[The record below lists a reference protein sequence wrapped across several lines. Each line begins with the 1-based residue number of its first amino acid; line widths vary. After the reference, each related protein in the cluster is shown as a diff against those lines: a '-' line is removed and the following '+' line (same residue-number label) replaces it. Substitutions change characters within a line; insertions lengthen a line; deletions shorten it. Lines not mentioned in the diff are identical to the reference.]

1 MMNGEEYAQL
11 KREAYRT
18 TNSAAPDQYMDD
30 ALIFNAEELE
40 YLEKGYWVDWQDLLL
55 GTGITQNYEISMS
68 GGTEKTSY
76 SLSFGFQD
84 DKGLLKNDVLKRY
97 NGRISLDHKI
107 NKIFNVGVNVSY
119 TFKDQ
124 DKRQNPL
131 NLANKIPC
139 IGRAYDDNGN
149 FILNPAPGNSSAFSP
164 LCDEQPGAYEDNIR
178 TKRMFA
184 SGYLN
189 VNILKDF
196 FFKSTI
202 GIDVTDSR
210 EGIYKD
216 KNTVANLG
224 VKSTSSVH
232 AHLETL
238 EKNGYIRR
246 DPTKPRAIEI
256 VDENFNLTR
265 REMVNVPI
273 VGRVAAGE
281 PILAVENIENYFPIP
296 AEFMPN
302 EQTFILQVQ
311 GESMVNAGI
320 LDGDYI
326 LVEQQTT
333 ANDGDMVV
341 ALVDDSATVKTF
353 YKENGYY
360 RLQPENDF
368 MEPIIVS
375 DVMIMGKVI
384 GTFRFFK

>member
-1 MMNGEEYAQL
+1 MSYGKISDKQ
-11 KREAYRT
+11 RE
-18 TNSAAPDQYMDD
+18 
-30 ALIFNAEELE
+30 ILE
-40 YLEKGYWVDWQDLLL
+40 YIKAEILNKGYPPAVR
-55 GTGITQNYEISMS
+55 EIC
-68 GGTEKTSY
+68 EAVK
-76 SLSFGFQD
+76 L
-84 DKGLLKNDVLKRY
+84 
-97 NGRISLDHKI
+97 
-107 NKIFNVGVNVSY
+107 
-119 TFKDQ
+119 
-124 DKRQNPL
+124 
-131 NLANKIPC
+131 
-139 IGRAYDDNGN
+139 
-149 FILNPAPGNSSAFSP
+149 
-164 LCDEQPGAYEDNIR
+164 
-178 TKRMFA
+178 
-184 SGYLN
+184 
-189 VNILKDF
+189 
-196 FFKSTI
+196 
-202 GIDVTDSR
+202 
-210 EGIYKD
+210 
-216 KNTVANLG
+216 
-224 VKSTSSVH
+224 KSTSSVH

-246 DPTKPRAIEI
+246 DPTTPRAIEI

-273 VGRVAAGE
+273 IGRVAAGE